1 MMEVNWGHPVKIMLP
16 QGGHTAVQNFTS
28 LEQVQYWLS
37 RKWPVADAAR
47 DAALIRVEAAM
58 DCLLP
63 VTAARKAFVAATES
77 AGGRLL

>member
-16 QGGHTAVQNFTS
+16 QDGNTAVQNFTT
-28 LEQVQYWLS
+28 LEQVQDWLT

-47 DAALIRVEAAM
+47 DAALARVEAAM

-63 VTAARKAFVAATES
+63 VSAARKAFVMAAES